1 MKKIQ
6 SVWMNELSWK
16 DVSDYLKRENIVI
29 VPVGST
35 EEHGLAGPLGLDS
48 YAAISLAEDVGRKTN
63 VLVTPPLWY
72 GDSSH
77 HLGFAGTLSL
87 RTETLVSVIEDISES
102 LARHGFKKILIIN
115 GHKSANLP
123 ALLSAVKNLH
133 EYQLPNVFFAVADP
147 MKIARGIASKIKDN
161 IEHHVGEL
169 EVSHVWYKYPHL
181 IKKNMLTKK
190 GINFEKIF
198 SVYSQYDLFGK
209 TGEVID
215 IPWNS
220 YEQKAFAPD
229 GSFSNSSKASPKK
242 GKEYHDYMVKILV
255 NFIYWLKKYNGPIGN
270 IKSSI

>member
-102 LARHGFKKILIIN
+102 LEGTD
-115 GHKSANLP
+115 S
-123 ALLSAVKNLH
+123 
-133 EYQLPNVFFAVADP
+133 
-147 MKIARGIASKIKDN
+147 
-161 IEHHVGEL
+161 
-169 EVSHVWYKYPHL
+169 
-181 IKKNMLTKK
+181 
-190 GINFEKIF
+190 
-198 SVYSQYDLFGK
+198 
-209 TGEVID
+209 
-215 IPWNS
+215 
-220 YEQKAFAPD
+220 
-229 GSFSNSSKASPKK
+229 
-242 GKEYHDYMVKILV
+242 
-255 NFIYWLKKYNGPIGN
+255 KKY
-270 IKSSI
+270 